1 MIRHPFEVYQDQLED
16 LRQLALEER
25 MRGEIGSMSLMVREA
40 LDRLI
45 AERKRREAA

>member
-16 LRQLALEER
+16 LRHLALEDR
-25 MRGEIGSMSLMVREA
+25 MRGGAGSMSLMVREA

-45 AERKRREAA
+45 AARTR